1 MWCML
6 VFYLADQCWLA
17 SLEAHSP
24 VVPSPASGL
33 TVGLQM
39 HGKHWWGPV
48 FYVRPFEA
56 TIHYGLTSVWLTAF
70 VAALC
75 NVFRRLLLRRS

>member
-1 MWCML
+1 ML